1 MTDEKVVMLKLYN
14 GDFIIGTANSMNMS
28 DNSVDI
34 ALNDPRLFMMVPTA
48 LGSVGVA
55 LRDICAP
62 FNVPRLKKSCE
73 FRRDQVLFVLDE
85 SEIDNEVINGY
96 KSEVT
101 GIKIA
106 TTADAASFA
115 SSSQPGKEIII

>member
-1 MTDEKVVMLKLYN
+1 MIDEKVVMLKLYN
-14 GDFIIGTANSMNMS
+14 GDFIIGTANSMNIS

-48 LGSVGVA
+48 PGSVGVA
-55 LRDICAP
+55 LRDVGAP

-96 KSEVT
+96 KSEVA

-106 TTADAASFA
+106 TVADAASFA
-115 SSSQPGKEIII
+115 SSSQSGKEIII